1 MEAVE
6 ALRWA
11 NCQVMV
17 ETWGQVPEYAG
28 EVPGS
33 PIPGLKGLGSRLA
46 YLDLYLGVR
55 RADMEDVEIHKIAV
69 D

>member
-1 MEAVE
+1 
-6 ALRWA
+6 
-11 NCQVMV
+11 MV